1 MRIAAIT
8 MAGALA
14 VSTTAF
20 AQSTATSTASSGA
33 EYTTEQLKTEL
44 NLTAAQVPKVQ
55 KINEASAQSLQKLL
69 DKYDADTS
77 AAAEAALARGIVAS
91 IRSNQT
97 ELKKVLTPTQW
108 AIHQK
113 NKAQRVA
120 QSQTEFMASDLNLT
134 RQQILDV
141 ARINAASA
149 DQLVAALDKPMG
161 TGKPTHQA
169 LYTAAK
175 PVLDA
180 RDAELHRVLT
190 VDQWKQMEVRRRAL
204 VDVFVQEA
212 SAKPTT
218 STAAGKKK
226 KS

>member
-8 MAGALA
+8 LAGALA
-14 VSTTAF
+14 MSTTAL
-20 AQSTATSTASSGA
+20 AQSTTSTAASAAQYS
-33 EYTTEQLKTEL
+33 TEQLKTEL
-44 NLTAAQVPKVQ
+44 NLTDAQVPKVQ
-55 KINEASAQSLQKLL
+55 KINEASAHSLQKLL

-91 IRSNQT
+91 IRSNQV

-120 QSQTEFMASDLNLT
+120 QSQTEFMASDLNLS

-141 ARINAASA
+141 SRINAESA

-161 TGKPTHQA
+161 TSKPTHNA

-180 RDAELHRVLT
+180 RDEQLHRVLT
-190 VDQWKQMEVRRRAL
+190 VDQWKQMEGRRRAL

-218 STAAGKKK
+218 TTAAGKKK

>member
-1 MRIAAIT
+1 MPQFREKFRNDSLGLLVEIYKGWNRPEKA
-8 MAGALA
+8 
-14 VSTTAF
+14 
-20 AQSTATSTASSGA
+20 A
-33 EYTTEQLKTEL
+33 EY
-44 NLTAAQVPKVQ
+44 
-55 KINEASAQSLQKLL
+55 
-69 DKYDADTS
+69 
-77 AAAEAALARGIVAS
+77 
-91 IRSNQT
+91 
-97 ELKKVLTPTQW
+97 
-108 AIHQK
+108 
-113 NKAQRVA
+113 
-120 QSQTEFMASDLNLT
+120 
-134 RQQILDV
+134 
-141 ARINAASA
+141 
-149 DQLVAALDKPMG
+149 
-161 TGKPTHQA
+161 QA